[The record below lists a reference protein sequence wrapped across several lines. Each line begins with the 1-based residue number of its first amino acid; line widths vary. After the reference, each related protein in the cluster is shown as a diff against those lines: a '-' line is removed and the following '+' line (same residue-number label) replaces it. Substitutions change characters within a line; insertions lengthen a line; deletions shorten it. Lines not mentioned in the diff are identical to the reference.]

1 MGQQDTN
8 WREWQQLFSR
18 RSGRAL
24 PELAPSPGYDDL
36 PDSLARS
43 LAIFQLGESGGGSVI
58 EQARRS
64 KLPGIDQDYADAMAL
79 FVREENRHAS
89 ILAMCVRLLGGRLI
103 RTNWT
108 ARLFVSSRRLM
119 GLRLKV
125 VVLLAAEVVGLCY
138 YHLLAKGLP
147 ECEIRNWLAEL
158 VDDEASHLHYHCAFL
173 RSQTPTA
180 WRRWVFVGVWRST
193 MMAAAVAVIIDHRHA
208 LRDMQISARVVW
220 NRWWSC
226 SKQAEQLVIDSND
239 STRQALPSFK

>member
-1 MGQQDTN
+1 MEQRGTD
-8 WREWQQLFSR
+8 WREWEQLFSGR
-18 RSGRAL
+18 RDRDL
-24 PELAPSPGYDDL
+24 PELVPDPCYDDL

-64 KLPGIDQDYADAMAL
+64 KLPGIDTDYADAMAL

-103 RTNWT
+103 ATNWT

-138 YHLLAKGLP
+138 YHLLAKRLP
-147 ECEIRNWLAEL
+147 DCEIRTWLSEL

-180 WRRWVFVGVWRST
+180 WRRWVFIGVWRST
-193 MMAAAVAVIIDHRHA
+193 MLAAAVAVILDHRHA
-208 LRDMQISARVVW
+208 LRDMHIPASVVW
-220 NRWWSC
+220 ERWWSC

-239 STRQALPSFK
+239 WTRQALPTFK